1 MIPLLDFQRRSL
13 RGKVMKAQ
21 DFDLAFAAKVRE
33 LVDRHGISCDP
44 DQLIVDDET
53 ADAVFNAGVDLL
65 AEVGLYQLDT
75 RRVIEYTRDEILAL
89 AAERMAD
96 PAHVTMGR
104 GGDEA
109 TLAYRTADEER
120 PPTLYV
126 GAAGVI
132 NEEEFVPLMTSFA
145 RERRIK
151 GMGIAGG
158 ISKVGDVVPEAG
170 TLSEIH
176 CALWEQERLRE
187 VLESVGRPGMS
198 LGLLCTASTASATIA
213 CIDGDFRGPHN
224 THIGIH
230 IMPDQKVNWERFLL
244 AHFCQQRGIVPW
256 QSAMA
261 MIGALCRD
269 GAEAAVA
276 LVASVLGHL
285 SYGHGPICSL
295 FPIHIDG
302 TWGTRDCVWAISGA
316 ARASERNIGLA
327 IGSIVVG
334 SMGWTRTPI
343 ARMQIA
349 AQCLTQ
355 TKSGVA
361 YAWLAG
367 FGPHGALDAGD
378 LMEFACRLSRDEATD
393 LARKIFAR
401 IDELIPKSER
411 TAGPLTF
418 KDLYDL
424 ETMEPLKE
432 YTEAF
437 EQAQEELAKLGVEPV
452 TERYGRRGAESARV
466 VERKQ

>member
-1 MIPLLDFQRRSL
+1 
-13 RGKVMKAQ
+13 MKAQ
-21 DFDLAFAAKVRE
+21 DFDMAFAMKVRE
-33 LVDRHGISCDP
+33 LVDRHGISFDP
-44 DQLIVDDET
+44 DHLIVDDET

-75 RRVIEYTRDEILAL
+75 QRVIEYERDEILGL
-89 AAERMAD
+89 AAERKAD
-96 PAHVTMGR
+96 PARVTMGR
-104 GGDEA
+104 GDDEV
-109 TLAYRTADEER
+109 TLACRSAAEQC

-126 GAAGVI
+126 GAAGAI
-132 NEEEFVPLMTSFA
+132 SEEEFVPLMTSFT
-145 RERRIK
+145 RERRIE

-198 LGLLCTASTASATIA
+198 LGLLCTASTASATMA

-261 MIGALCRD
+261 MIGALCRN

-276 LVASVLGHL
+276 LIASVLGHL
-285 SYGHGPICSL
+285 SYGHGPICSV
-295 FPIHIDG
+295 FPTHIDG
-302 TWGTRDCVWAISGA
+302 TWATRDCVWAISGA

-327 IGSIVVG
+327 IGSVVVG
-334 SMGWTRTPI
+334 SIEWANTPI
-343 ARMQIA
+343 ATMQEA
-349 AQCLTQ
+349 AQCLIH

-367 FGPHGALDAGD
+367 LGPHEAVHSAE
-378 LMEFACRLSRDEATD
+378 LMELACHLSRDEAMD

-401 IDELIPKSER
+401 IDELAPKFER
-411 TAGPLTF
+411 MTRTPTF
-418 KDLYDL
+418 VDFYDL
-424 ETMEPLKE
+424 ETIEPLKE
-432 YTEAF
+432 HLAVF
-437 EQAQEELAKLGVEPV
+437 EQGKEELAKLGVEP
-452 TERYGRRGAESARV
+452 A
-466 VERKQ
+466 